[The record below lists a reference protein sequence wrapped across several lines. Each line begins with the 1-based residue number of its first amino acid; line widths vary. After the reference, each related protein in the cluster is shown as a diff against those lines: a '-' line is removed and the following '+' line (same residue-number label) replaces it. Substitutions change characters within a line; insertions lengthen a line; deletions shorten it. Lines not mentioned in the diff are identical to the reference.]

1 MKKVLK
7 VTVVSLLI
15 ILLGLSTTAG
25 AAQKFIGIATGST
38 GGTFYPV
45 GVTISTVVENSIGDE
60 LGIRFSAHT
69 SGGSSANLQMIRN
82 KEIKMA
88 IAGSVPTSQ
97 AYRGVKA
104 YEGKSIKNVRYI
116 TALYPEVVQFVYR
129 KDSGIKELKDFQG
142 KKIAVG
148 PPGGGGSFYCP
159 TIFETVAGITFD
171 DIKNQYMGYSDSVQ
185 ALQNNL
191 ISAAYLGASYP
202 TSAVSE
208 IYASPADVDMIE
220 FSDEDI
226 AKLKDI
232 APYYAKIVIEK
243 GTYPGQK
250 RDLNLVGFKSSL
262 ITEKD
267 VSEEVVYKML
277 KVIYLEKLD
286 ELKQKQN
293 ALEPVTLEEAIS
305 GLSGAPLHPGAV
317 KFYREQGIEIPEGLI
332 PPEMK

>member
-1 MKKVLK
+1 MKKVFEITLA
-7 VTVVSLLI
+7 SLLI
-15 ILLGLSTTAG
+15 ILLGGSLTVG
-25 AAQKFIGIATGST
+25 AAQEFVGIATGST

-45 GVTISTVVENSIGDE
+45 GVTIATVIEDSIGDE

-69 SGGSSANLQMIRN
+69 SGGSAANLQMIKN
-82 KEIKMA
+82 EEIKMA

-104 YEGKSIKNVRYI
+104 YEGQAVENVRYV
-116 TALYPEVVQFVYR
+116 TALYPEVVQLVYR
-129 KDSGIKELKDFQG
+129 VESGIKELEDFKD

-148 PPGGGGSFYCP
+148 PAGGGGSFYCP
-159 TIFETVAGITFD
+159 TIMETVAGINFD
-171 DIKNQYMGYSDSVQ
+171 DFRPQYMGYSSSVQ

-208 IYASPADVDMIE
+208 IYASPVNVDMIE

-226 AKLKDI
+226 AKLKDV
-232 APYYAKIVIEK
+232 APYYAKIVIK
-243 GTYPGQK
+243 KDTYPGQE

-262 ITEKD
+262 VTRKD
-267 VSEEVVYKML
+267 VSEEVVYRML
-277 KVIYLEKLD
+277 KVIYLEKLN
-286 ELKQKQN
+286 ELKERQN
-293 ALEPVTLEEAIS
+293 ALEPVTLDEAIN

-317 KFYREQGIEIPEGLI
+317 KFYREQGIEIPDNLI

>member
-1 MKKVLK
+1 MKKLLKIVMISSLVLLFG
-7 VTVVSLLI
+7 VTS
-15 ILLGLSTTAG
+15 AG
-25 AAQKFIGIATGST
+25 AADFIGIATGST

-45 GVTISTVVENSIGDE
+45 GVTIATVVEDTIGDE
-60 LGIRFSAHT
+60 LGVRFSAHT
-69 SGGSSANLQMIRN
+69 SGGSSANLQMIKN

-104 YEGKSIKNVRYI
+104 YEGKAIENVRYV
-116 TALYPEVVQFVYR
+116 TALYPEVVQFVHR
-129 KDSGIKELKDFQG
+129 ANSDIETLGDFAG

-159 TIFETVAGITFD
+159 TIMETVAGITFED
-171 DIKNQYMGYSDSVQ
+171 FSPQYMGYSDSVQ
-185 ALQNNL
+185 AIQNNL
-191 ISAAYLGASYP
+191 ISGAYLGASYP
-202 TSAVSE
+202 TSSVSE
-208 IYASPADVDMIE
+208 IYASPVDVDMIE
-220 FSDEDI
+220 FTDEDL

-232 APYYAKIVIEK
+232 APYYARIVIEK

-250 RDLNLVGFKSSL
+250 KDLNLIGFKSSL
-262 ITEKD
+262 VTRKD
-267 VSEEVVYKML
+267 VSEEVVYEML

-286 ELKQKQN
+286 ELKDRQN
-293 ALEPVTLEEAIS
+293 ALDPVCLEEAIN

-317 KFYREQGIEIPEGLI
+317 KFYREQGIEIPDNMV